1 MPEPI
6 AQTDLGQ
13 LILLGNDMALQWY
26 SALNDKPAPTPGVVA
41 APGGGVVP
49 TVLVQQQGTL
59 LIVGALVVAAI
70 VLTRR

>member
-13 LILLGNDMALQWY
+13 LILMSNDMALQWY
-26 SALNDKPAPTPGVVA
+26 SALTDKPAPAPQQVA
-41 APGGGVVP
+41 LPGGGVVP
-49 TVLVQQQGTL
+49 TSLVAQQGTL
-59 LIVGALVVAAI
+59 IIVGALVVAAI